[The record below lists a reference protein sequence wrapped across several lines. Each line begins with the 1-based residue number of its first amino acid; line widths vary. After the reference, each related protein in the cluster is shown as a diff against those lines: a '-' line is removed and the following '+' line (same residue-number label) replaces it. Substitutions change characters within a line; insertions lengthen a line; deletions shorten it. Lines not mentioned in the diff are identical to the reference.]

1 MFRNDYLLFLGNL
14 KPLLLGILQSLI
26 TILMNAVL
34 NLQKMNVE
42 VEKKGIIITK
52 RCKMAD

>member
-1 MFRNDYLLFLGNL
+1 MKLLINQILG
-14 KPLLLGILQSLI
+14 G
-26 TILMNAVL
+26 ILMNAVL
-34 NLQKMNVE
+34 NLQKINVE

>member
-1 MFRNDYLLFLGNL
+1 
-14 KPLLLGILQSLI
+14 
-26 TILMNAVL
+26 MNAVL
-34 NLQKMNVE
+34 NLQKINVE